1 MTSGTVS
8 SFFLLALSCTSV
20 FAQQQAQFNQV
31 LNINGDVSIDFFMA
45 KEISVNM

>member
-8 SFFLLALSCTSV
+8 SIVLLLLSSSA

-31 LNINGDVSIDFFMA
+31 LNINGDVSY
-45 KEISVNM
+45 